1 MAYLIYREHRVLQE
15 VNLFQEAGYPHVDK
29 RTVYGVRQVRLI
41 KIKFWEPSTCASEEV
56 ELDCLK
62 VFCKI

>member
-41 KIKFWEPSTCASEEV
+41 KIEILGAKHVCFWRSRVRLFESI
-56 ELDCLK
+56 L
-62 VFCKI
+62 